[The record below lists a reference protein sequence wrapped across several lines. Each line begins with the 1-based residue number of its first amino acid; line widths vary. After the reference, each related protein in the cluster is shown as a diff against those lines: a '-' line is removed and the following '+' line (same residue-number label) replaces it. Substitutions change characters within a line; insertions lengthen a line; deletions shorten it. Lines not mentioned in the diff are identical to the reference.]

1 MGVAV
6 GVGQVDQVAIGIVCV
21 GCGVLRIRAGG
32 LDHAAKLIRVV
43 VGVVDGVVG
52 LVGDAGQVAGAI
64 VAVQGRRGV
73 VIRRL
78 RQPFPRVVLL
88 LGDVAL
94 RICHQNLIARIVK
107 GVLRGVVR
115 RIHGAD
121 QAAGGVVIVGS
132 GVLVRIGLGG
142 LMKMRSR

>member
-1 MGVAV
+1 
-6 GVGQVDQVAIGIVCV
+6 
-21 GCGVLRIRAGG
+21 
-32 LDHAAKLIRVV
+32 
-43 VGVVDGVVG
+43 
-52 LVGDAGQVAGAI
+52 
-64 VAVQGRRGV
+64 
-73 VIRRL
+73 
-78 RQPFPRVVLL
+78 
-88 LGDVAL
+88 VAL